1 MLTLY
6 EGKHLEIE
14 TRYWVNASSW
24 NTTKIFL
31 PELLIYFHCV
41 HYSLFRVA
49 PEFCVILF
57 YIFPTFLTKSEQI
70 MLFISNLQTIF
81 ISNFLFDRVRQSLPM
96 GIYLFSI
103 YQKICFKYWTLSPR
117 RFQSNQQEKLVCIC
131 KVQNSK
137 FLTQVHFFFQTIIIS
152 KWNTILL
159 LHIITYCY
167 IFLFLVWIF
176 IFPET
181 LLGDEAQIFWI
192 YYLFSLF
199 MWTRKFQFPVQ
210 LGECIKAGA
219 KPVRTVSHRS
229 CQEHSAAAA
238 PLDSPLKGNKT
249 FFIIQGPFSFLFQK
263 MISDS
268 RLIKIS
274 VLQVLVRIFK
284 KIRKVLQLLQFIQK
298 LSDNFFPLKVF
309 WQISAWGWR
318 NSPPACLFESD
329 VLTQTH
335 LCLFR

>member
-1 MLTLY
+1 M
-6 EGKHLEIE
+6 
-14 TRYWVNASSW
+14 
-24 NTTKIFL
+24 
-31 PELLIYFHCV
+31 
-41 HYSLFRVA
+41 
-49 PEFCVILF
+49 
-57 YIFPTFLTKSEQI
+57 
-70 MLFISNLQTIF
+70 
-81 ISNFLFDRVRQSLPM
+81 
-96 GIYLFSI
+96 
-103 YQKICFKYWTLSPR
+103 
-117 RFQSNQQEKLVCIC
+117 
-131 KVQNSK
+131 
-137 FLTQVHFFFQTIIIS
+137 
-152 KWNTILL
+152 
-159 LHIITYCY
+159 
-167 IFLFLVWIF
+167 WIF

-274 VLQVLVRIFK
+274 VPQVLIRILK
-284 KIRKVLQLLQFIQK
+284 KIRKV
-298 LSDNFFPLKVF
+298 SNNFFPIKSFFDKSQLEVEEIPRHLVCLSRMFWLKLICVF
-309 WQISAWGWR
+309 SDKIHIRTNLPLSSSLAPVASGKFNITNYKIGISTKKKENIFCTAI
-318 NSPPACLFESD
+318 SSSFLACLIYHFLHH
-329 VLTQTH
+329 LTH
-335 LCLFR
+335 PS